1 MKKVYLSYHDIH
13 TDSVKFAKI
22 IEKKIKPKKIII
34 TSQAGLIPGN
44 IIANYLNI
52 KEIEYL
58 NPLKKHNLEKNK
70 SNNKLLIIDSLYS
83 DGRIAT
89 LIKKNEPHSTIVS
102 LYIKSSNKN
111 KVDLSLYN
119 FNKSELVIFPW
130 ENESL

>member
-44 IIANYLNI
+44 IIANYLSI
-52 KEIEYL
+52 KAIEYL
-58 NPLKKHNLEKNK
+58 SPLKKHYLEKNK

-83 DGRIAT
+83 DGRIAAS
-89 LIKKNEPHSTIVS
+89 IKKSEPNSTIVS

>member
-13 TDSVKFAKI
+13 TDSVKLAKI

-34 TSQAGLIPGN
+34 TSQAGLIPGD

-58 NPLKKHNLEKNK
+58 NPVKKYDLKKIK
-70 SNNKLLIIDSLYS
+70 SNKKLLIIDSLYS
-83 DGRIAT
+83 DVKMAT
-89 LIKKNEPHSTIVS
+89 AIKKNEPNSTIVS
-102 LYIKSSNKN
+102 LYIKSTNKN

-119 FNKSELVIFPW
+119 FSRNELVIFPW
-130 ENESL
+130 ENASL

>member
-13 TDSVKFAKI
+13 TDSVKLAKI
-22 IEKKIKPKKIII
+22 IEKKIKPKRIII
-34 TSQAGLIPGN
+34 TSQQGLISGN
-44 IIANYLNI
+44 IIANYLDI

-70 SNNKLLIIDSLYS
+70 SNSKLLIIDGLYT
-83 DGRIAT
+83 DGRIAAS
-89 LIKKNEPHSTIVS
+89 IKKSEPNSTIVS

>member
-44 IIANYLNI
+44 IIANYLSI

-58 NPLKKHNLEKNK
+58 NLLKKHSLEKNK

-83 DGRIAT
+83 DGRIAAS
-89 LIKKNEPHSTIVS
+89 IKKSEPNSTIVS

-130 ENESL
+130 ENEPL

>member
-44 IIANYLNI
+44 IIANYLSI

-58 NPLKKHNLEKNK
+58 NLLKKHSLEKNK

-83 DGRIAT
+83 DGRIAAS
-89 LIKKNEPHSTIVS
+89 IKKSEPNSTIVS

-119 FNKSELVIFPW
+119 FNKSEHVIFPW
-130 ENESL
+130 ENEPL

>member
-13 TDSVKFAKI
+13 TDSVKFARI

-44 IIANYLNI
+44 IIANYLSI

-83 DGRIAT
+83 DGRIAAS
-89 LIKKNEPHSTIVS
+89 IKKSEPNSTIVS

-111 KVDLSLYN
+111 KVDLSLYD

>member
-13 TDSVKFAKI
+13 TDSVKLAKI
-22 IEKKIKPKKIII
+22 IEKKIKPKRIII
-34 TSQAGLIPGN
+34 TSQQGLISGN
-44 IIANYLNI
+44 IIANYLDI

-70 SNNKLLIIDSLYS
+70 SKKKLLIIDSLYS
-83 DGRIAT
+83 DVRMASS
-89 LIKKNEPHSTIVS
+89 IKKNEPNSTIVS

-119 FNKSELVIFPW
+119 FNKSEHVIFPW

>member
-44 IIANYLNI
+44 IIANYLSI

-58 NPLKKHNLEKNK
+58 NPLKKHSLEKNK

-83 DGRIAT
+83 DGRIAAS
-89 LIKKNEPHSTIVS
+89 IKKSEPNSTIVS

>member
-13 TDSVKFAKI
+13 TDSVKLAKI

-34 TSQAGLIPGN
+34 TSQAGLIPGD

-58 NPLKKHNLEKNK
+58 NPVKKHDLKKIK
-70 SNNKLLIIDSLYS
+70 SNKKLLIIDSLYS
-83 DGRIAT
+83 DVKMAT
-89 LIKKNEPHSTIVS
+89 TIKKNEPNSTIVS
-102 LYIKSSNKN
+102 LYIKSTNKN

-119 FNKSELVIFPW
+119 FSRNELVIFPW
-130 ENESL
+130 EKASL

>member
-44 IIANYLNI
+44 IIANYLSI

-58 NPLKKHNLEKNK
+58 NPLKKHYLEKNK

-83 DGRIAT
+83 DGRIAAS
-89 LIKKNEPHSTIVS
+89 IKKSEPNSTIVS

-130 ENESL
+130 ENETL

>member
-22 IEKKIKPKKIII
+22 IKKKIKPKKIII

-44 IIANYLNI
+44 IIANYLSI

-70 SNNKLLIIDSLYS
+70 SNSKLLIIDGLYT
-83 DGRIAT
+83 DGRIAAS
-89 LIKKNEPHSTIVS
+89 IKKSEPNSTIVS

>member
-44 IIANYLNI
+44 IIANYLSI

-83 DGRIAT
+83 DGRIAAS
-89 LIKKNEPHSTIVS
+89 IKKNEPNSTIVS

>member
-44 IIANYLNI
+44 IIANYLSI

-58 NPLKKHNLEKNK
+58 NPLKKHYLEKNK

-83 DGRIAT
+83 DGRIAAS
-89 LIKKNEPHSTIVS
+89 IKKSEPNSTIVS

>member
-44 IIANYLNI
+44 IIANYLSI

-58 NPLKKHNLEKNK
+58 NSLKKHNLEKNK

-83 DGRIAT
+83 DGRIAAS
-89 LIKKNEPHSTIVS
+89 IKKSEPNSTIAS
-102 LYIKSSNKN
+102 LYIKSSSKN

-119 FNKSELVIFPW
+119 FNKNELIIFPW

>member
-44 IIANYLNI
+44 IIANCLSI

-58 NPLKKHNLEKNK
+58 NHIKKHNLEKNK

-83 DGRIAT
+83 DGRIAAS
-89 LIKKNEPHSTIVS
+89 IKKSEPNSTIVS

>member
-13 TDSVKFAKI
+13 TDSVKLAKI

-34 TSQAGLIPGN
+34 TTQAGLIPGD

-58 NPLKKHNLEKNK
+58 NPVKKHDLKKIK
-70 SNNKLLIIDSLYS
+70 SNKKLLIIDSLYS
-83 DGRIAT
+83 DVKMAT
-89 LIKKNEPHSTIVS
+89 AIKKNEPNSTIVS
-102 LYIKSSNKN
+102 LYIKSTNKN

-119 FNKSELVIFPW
+119 ISRNELVIFPW
-130 ENESL
+130 ENASL

>member
-44 IIANYLNI
+44 IIANYLSI

-58 NPLKKHNLEKNK
+58 NPIKKHNLEKNK

-83 DGRIAT
+83 DGRIAAS
-89 LIKKNEPHSTIVS
+89 IKKSEPNSTIVS

>member
-44 IIANYLNI
+44 IIANYLSI

-70 SNNKLLIIDSLYS
+70 FNNKLLIIDSLYS
-83 DGRIAT
+83 DGRIAAS
-89 LIKKNEPHSTIVS
+89 IKKSEPNSTIVS

>member
-44 IIANYLNI
+44 IIANYLSI

-83 DGRIAT
+83 DGRIAAS
-89 LIKKNEPHSTIVS
+89 IKKIEPNSTIVS

>member
-13 TDSVKFAKI
+13 TDSVKLAKI

-34 TSQAGLIPGN
+34 TSQAGLIPGD

-58 NPLKKHNLEKNK
+58 NPVKKHDLKKIK
-70 SNNKLLIIDSLYS
+70 SNKKLLIIDSLYS
-83 DGRIAT
+83 DVKMAT
-89 LIKKNEPHSTIVS
+89 AIKKNEPNSTIVS
-102 LYIKSSNKN
+102 LYIKSTNKN

-119 FNKSELVIFPW
+119 FSRNELVIFPW
-130 ENESL
+130 ENASL

>member
-22 IEKKIKPKKIII
+22 IEKKIKPRKIII

-44 IIANYLNI
+44 IIANYLSI

-58 NPLKKHNLEKNK
+58 NPLKKHSLEKNK

-83 DGRIAT
+83 DGRIAAS
-89 LIKKNEPHSTIVS
+89 IKKSEPNSTIVS

-119 FNKSELVIFPW
+119 FNKSELIIFPW

>member
-13 TDSVKFAKI
+13 TDSVKLAKI

-34 TSQAGLIPGN
+34 TSQAGLIPGD

-58 NPLKKHNLEKNK
+58 NPVKKHDLEKIK
-70 SNNKLLIIDSLYS
+70 SNRKLLIIDSLYS
-83 DGRIAT
+83 DVKMAT
-89 LIKKNEPHSTIVS
+89 EKKKNEPNSTIVS
-102 LYIKSSNKN
+102 LYVKSTNKN

-119 FNKSELVIFPW
+119 ISRNELVIFPW
-130 ENESL
+130 ENASL

>member
-13 TDSVKFAKI
+13 TDSVKLAKL

-52 KEIEYL
+52 KEIEFVNSL
-58 NPLKKHNLEKNK
+58 KMGNLKKIK
-70 SNNKLLIIDSLYS
+70 SNKKLLIIDSLYS
-83 DGRIAT
+83 DGKIANS
-89 LIKKNEPHSTIVS
+89 IKTNEPNSKIVS
-102 LYIKSSNKN
+102 LYVNSDDKN

-119 FNKSELVIFPW
+119 FNKNELIIFPW
-130 ENESL
+130 ENALL

>member
-34 TSQAGLIPGN
+34 SSQAGLIPGN
-44 IIANYLNI
+44 IIANYLSI

-58 NPLKKHNLEKNK
+58 NSLKKHNLEKNK
-70 SNNKLLIIDSLYS
+70 SNNNLLIIDSLYS
-83 DGRIAT
+83 DGRIAAS
-89 LIKKNEPHSTIVS
+89 IKKSEPNSTIVS
-102 LYIKSSNKN
+102 LYIKSSSKN

-119 FNKSELVIFPW
+119 FNKNELVIFPW

>member
-13 TDSVKFAKI
+13 TDSVKLAKI

-34 TSQAGLIPGN
+34 TSQAGLIPGD

-58 NPLKKHNLEKNK
+58 NPVKKHDLKKIKLNK
-70 SNNKLLIIDSLYS
+70 KLLIIDSLYS
-83 DGRIAT
+83 DVKMAT
-89 LIKKNEPHSTIVS
+89 AIKKNEPNSTIVS
-102 LYIKSSNKN
+102 LYVKSTNKN

-119 FNKSELVIFPW
+119 ISRNELVIFPW
-130 ENESL
+130 ENASL

>member
-44 IIANYLNI
+44 IIANYLSI

-70 SNNKLLIIDSLYS
+70 SNSKLLIIDGLYT
-83 DGRIAT
+83 DGRIAAS
-89 LIKKNEPHSTIVS
+89 IKKSEPNSTIVS

>member
-44 IIANYLNI
+44 IIANYLSI

-83 DGRIAT
+83 DGRIAAS
-89 LIKKNEPHSTIVS
+89 IKKSEPNSTIVS

-119 FNKSELVIFPW
+119 FNKSELIIFPW

>member
-44 IIANYLNI
+44 IIANYLSI

-58 NPLKKHNLEKNK
+58 NPLKKHNLEKIK

-83 DGRIAT
+83 DGRIAAS
-89 LIKKNEPHSTIVS
+89 IKKSEPNSTIVS
-102 LYIKSSNKN
+102 LYIKSSSKN

-130 ENESL
+130 ENEPL

>member
-44 IIANYLNI
+44 IIANYLSI

-58 NPLKKHNLEKNK
+58 NPLKKHSLEKNK

-83 DGRIAT
+83 DGKIAAS
-89 LIKKNEPHSTIVS
+89 IKKSEPNSTIVS